1 MTLNRGF
8 LNNRV
13 SPGWMNLG
21 PLNIVGETLPKEFR
35 KNCDLW
41 LDPYRS
47 IKKHFVDVG
56 SMSASL
62 ANSVNTF
69 EVGTSESGSE
79 VVVYNGK
86 RAEVGMEGRTST
98 ELLEYGDFDT
108 DSNSDGLADSWH
120 AYNLASYS
128 LTDNIQSFLASAS
141 FGRIWGYFTTIVS
154 GHIYYAYASVLAT
167 TSSARLRIYN
177 PSHEDVTDYHS
188 GSGNFETLGV
198 IATSD
203 ILTFI
208 SVQDARTSDW
218 NTIQCAKFKIIDLT
232 TDYPD
237 ILDMLCVDPTNP
249 TPAENA
255 DLVDWCKTNIPYF
268 SGTVSV
274 DPQSLVSKDADG
286 NTIDTIDLSSI
297 GKLRSVFDTRDTHNS
312 EGTLTRNISEV
323 TAADSGA
330 DYGYGTPVEGTN
342 VDYVP
347 LSSGLSGVATMTDT
361 DIDNVVAIYGS
372 DNLRLIE
379 VDPDS
384 WDSTDY
390 DPGDGE
396 ESLYFFTKADGK
408 VYFIVHS
415 GDTDPGDFTIDYILA
430 TATTSSTGVIIQPI
444 VYDEGQIVLSD
455 DNDLPIPTTHKVPIN
470 IQMLENWVTMAQSI
484 QQGADSEADTAD
496 PYDDGKSLVF
506 SGAQLLNAEDICDYT
521 GEFFVTHLAYID
533 AANTLGYLSQRNITD
548 FAHRQ
553 YGLAETNG
561 SLTFVSE
568 SLTSN
573 YVISTDYRG
582 AWHIIS
588 YGFDGTTA
596 YVLVDGTIVGSVAM
610 SAPASQ
616 SGADFMIGARWNGAS
631 DYSVYFK
638 GKEHLVM
645 AHSFFPGAPYRTKFY
660 NYIDRIAQMRGI
672 SL

>member
-1 MTLNRGF
+1 MNDLLFMTKSGSIPT
-8 LNNRV
+8 V
-13 SPGWMNLG
+13 
-21 PLNIVGETLPKEFR
+21 FR
-35 KNCDLW
+35 KDCDLW

-86 RAEVGMEGRTST
+86 RAEMEIEGRTSA
-98 ELLEYGDFDT
+98 ELLKYGDFDT
-108 DSNSDGLADSWH
+108 DSNSDGLADNWH
-120 AYNLASYS
+120 LYNVASYS
-128 LTDNIQSFLASAS
+128 LTNNIQSFLASNT
-141 FGRIWGYFTTIVS
+141 FGRIWGYSPVLTS
-154 GHIYYAYASVLAT
+154 GHLYYLYTMVSASTSLARIRLYNQSSEDEYA
-167 TSSARLRIYN
+167 
-177 PSHEDVTDYHS
+177 YHS

-198 IATSD
+198 ISTSD
-203 ILTFI
+203 IAEFV
-208 SVQDARTSDW
+208 SVQDTRTSDW
-218 NTIQCAKFKIIDLT
+218 DTIQCAKFKIIDLT

-249 TPAENA
+249 TAGEKA
-255 DLVDWCKTNIPYF
+255 DLVEWCTANVPYS
-268 SGTVSV
+268 SGTISV
-274 DPQSLVSKDADG
+274 NPQSLGSKDADG

-297 GKLRSVFDTRDTHNS
+297 GKLRSVFDTRDSHDS
-312 EGTLTRNISEV
+312 EGTLTRAIERATIS
-323 TAADSGA
+323 DSGA

-347 LSSGLSGVATMTDT
+347 LSSGLSGVTTMTDT

-372 DNLRLIE
+372 DNPRLIE

-396 ESLYFFTKADGK
+396 ESLYFFTKADGT
-408 VYFIVHS
+408 VCFIVNS

-455 DNDLPIPTTHKVPIN
+455 DNDMPIPSTHKVPIN
-470 IQMLENWVTMAQSI
+470 IQMLENWATMVQSI

-548 FAHRQ
+548 FVHRQ